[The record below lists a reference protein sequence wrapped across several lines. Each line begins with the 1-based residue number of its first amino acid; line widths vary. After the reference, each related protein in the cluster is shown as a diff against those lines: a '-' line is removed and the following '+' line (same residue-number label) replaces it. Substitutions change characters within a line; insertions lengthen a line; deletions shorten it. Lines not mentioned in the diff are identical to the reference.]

1 MEFFA
6 SLFTV
11 SFLRN
16 ALFAGLMASI
26 VCGVIGSLVVV
37 KRISFVSGAIAHSVL
52 GGIGIAYFFNFSP
65 IIGAFSFAIFSAIL
79 ISIIKQRKNQNEDT
93 VLSAFWAVGM
103 AIGIIFMSMTPGYN
117 SNLMSYLFGNIL
129 LVTNADLWSL
139 LILLLVIIS
148 TVIVFYR
155 QFIAM
160 IFDEE
165 FARLKNIK
173 VNFLYTL
180 LLILISLSVVILIR
194 VVGIILV
201 IALLTLPAAISR
213 LFNRS
218 IGGMMFWA
226 SIFGFI
232 FTLLGLWLS
241 YLLNL
246 PTGSVIIVLAGF
258 TYIIS
263 TFVKKG

>member
-1 MEFFA
+1 MDFLT

-16 ALFAGLMASI
+16 ALLAGLMASI
-26 VCGVIGSLVVV
+26 VCGITGSFVVV

-52 GGIGIAYFFNFSP
+52 GGIGIAFFFNFSP
-65 IIGAFSFAIFSAIL
+65 TIGAFIFAILAAIL
-79 ISIIKQRKNQNEDT
+79 ISIIKQRKKQNEDT

-129 LVTNADLWSL
+129 LVTNTDLFSL
-139 LILLLVIIS
+139 LALVF
-148 TVIVFYR
+148 VIVVTVLAFYR

-165 FARLKNIK
+165 FAKLKNIN
-173 VNFLYTL
+173 VSFLYTL

-218 IGGMMFWA
+218 IGGMMLWA
-226 SIFGFI
+226 S
-232 FTLLGLWLS
+232 LLGLLFSFLGLWIS
-241 YLLNL
+241 YLLDL
-246 PTGSVIIVLAGF
+246 PTGSVIIVLAGL
-258 TYIIS
+258 TYIIATLS
-263 TFVKKG
+263 KN

>member
-139 LILLLVIIS
+139 LTLLLVIIS

-155 QFIAM
+155 QLIAM

>member
-1 MEFFA
+1 MEFFN

-16 ALFAGLMASI
+16 ALLAGLMASI
-26 VCGVIGSLVVV
+26 VCGVMGSLVVV

-52 GGIGIAYFFNFSP
+52 GGIGIAYFLNISP
-65 IIGAFSFAIFSAIL
+65 TIGTFVFAVFAALL
-79 ISIIKQRKNQNEDT
+79 ISIIKQKKKENEDT
-93 VLSAFWAVGM
+93 VLSAFWAIGM

-129 LVTNADLWSL
+129 LVTTTDLWSL
-139 LILLLVIIS
+139 LALLFVIII
-148 TVIVFYR
+148 TVVVFYR

-165 FARLKNIK
+165 FARLKKIK

-218 IGGMMFWA
+218 IGGMMLWA
-226 SIFGFI
+226 SILGLI

-246 PTGSVIIVLAGF
+246 PTGSVIIVLAGL
-258 TYIIS
+258 TYIS
-263 TFVKKG
+263 LALMKSH

>member
-1 MEFFA
+1 MEFFE

-11 SFLRN
+11 PFLRN
-16 ALFAGLMASI
+16 ALLAGLMASI
-26 VCGVIGSLVVV
+26 VCGVTGSLVVV

-52 GGIGIAYFFNFSP
+52 GGIGIAYYLNISP
-65 IIGAFSFAIFSAIL
+65 TIGAFVFAILAAIL
-79 ISIIKQRKNQNEDT
+79 ISIIKQKKKQNEDT

-129 LVTNADLWSL
+129 LVTNSDLWSL
-139 LILLLVIIS
+139 LILVIVIIS
-148 TVIVFYR
+148 TVVVFYR

-165 FARLKNIK
+165 FARLKKIK

-194 VVGIILV
+194 IVGIILV

-218 IGGMMFWA
+218 IGGMMLWA
-226 SIFGFI
+226 SILGLI

-258 TYIIS
+258 TYIVGA
-263 TFVKKG
+263 FFKN

>member
-139 LILLLVIIS
+139 LTLLLVIIS

>member
-1 MEFFA
+1 MEFFE
-6 SLFTV
+6 SLLTV

-37 KRISFVSGAIAHSVL
+37 KKISFVSGAIAHSVL

-65 IIGAFSFAIFSAIL
+65 TLGAFVFAILSAIL
-79 ISIIKQRKNQNEDT
+79 ISVIKQRKKQNEDT

-117 SNLMSYLFGNIL
+117 TNLMSYLFGNIL
-129 LVTNADLWSL
+129 LVTNSDLWIL
-139 LILLLVIIS
+139 LILVFVIVT
-148 TVIVFYR
+148 TVLVFYR

-165 FARLKNIK
+165 FARLKKIK
-173 VNFLYTL
+173 VDFLYTL
-180 LLILISLSVVILIR
+180 LLILISLSVVVLIR
-194 VVGIILV
+194 VVGIILL

-226 SIFGFI
+226 SILGLI
-232 FTLLGLWLS
+232 FTILGLWLS
-241 YLLNL
+241 YLLDL
-246 PTGSVIIVLAGF
+246 PTGSVIIVLAGLS
-258 TYIIS
+258 YIVG
-263 TFVKKG
+263 TFVIKK

>member
-1 MEFFA
+1 MDFFT

-16 ALFAGLMASI
+16 ALLAGLLASI
-26 VCGVIGSLVVV
+26 VCGVIGSFVVV

-52 GGIGIAYFFNFSP
+52 GGIGIAYFMNFSP
-65 IIGAFSFAIFSAIL
+65 TIGAFIFAVLSAIL
-79 ISIIKQRKNQNEDT
+79 ISIIKQRKKQNEDT

-117 SNLMSYLFGNIL
+117 SNLMTYLFGNIL
-129 LVTNADLWSL
+129 LVTNSDLLSL
-139 LILLLVIIS
+139 LILVFVILA
-148 TVIVFYR
+148 TVLVFYR

-165 FARLKNIK
+165 FARLKKIK

-218 IGGMMFWA
+218 IGGMMVWA
-226 SIFGFI
+226 SFLGLI
-232 FTLLGLWLS
+232 FTFLGLWFS

-246 PTGSVIIVLAGF
+246 PTGSVIIVLAGL
-258 TYIIS
+258 TYIIGTLIKS
-263 TFVKKG
+263 

>member
-1 MEFFA
+1 MEFFT

-16 ALFAGLMASI
+16 ALLAGLLASI
-26 VCGVIGSLVVV
+26 VCGVTGSLVVV
-37 KRISFVSGAIAHSVL
+37 KKISFVSGAIAHSVL
-52 GGIGIAYFFNFSP
+52 GGVGLAFYLNISP
-65 IIGAFSFAIFSAIL
+65 TIGAFIFALIAAIL
-79 ISIIKQRKNQNEDT
+79 ISLIKKNKKQNEDT

-103 AIGIIFMSMTPGYN
+103 AIGVIFMSVTPGYN

-129 LVTNADLWSL
+129 LVTNSDLW
-139 LILLLVIIS
+139 LLLCLVAIILS
-148 TVIVFYR
+148 IVLIFYR

-165 FARLKNIK
+165 FAKLKNIK
-173 VNFLYTL
+173 VNLLYTL

-213 LFNRS
+213 FFNRS
-218 IGGMMFWA
+218 IGSMMLWA
-226 SIFGFI
+226 SILGLI

-241 YLLNL
+241 YVLNL
-246 PTGSVIIVLAGF
+246 PTGSVIIVLAGIS
-258 TYIIS
+258 YI
-263 TFVKKG
+263 TLAFLKK

>member
-1 MEFFA
+1 MEFFE
-6 SLFTV
+6 SLLTV

-16 ALFAGLMASI
+16 ALLAGLMASI

-52 GGIGIAYFFNFSP
+52 GGIGIAHFFNFSST
-65 IIGAFSFAIFSAIL
+65 IGAFVFAIFAAIL
-79 ISIIKQRKNQNEDT
+79 ISLIKQRKRQNEDT

-117 SNLMSYLFGNIL
+117 TNLMSYLFGNIL
-129 LVTNADLWSL
+129 LVTNSDLWTL
-139 LILLLVIIS
+139 LILIFVIIS
-148 TVIVFYR
+148 TVVVFYR

-165 FARLKNIK
+165 FARLKKIK
-173 VNFLYTL
+173 VDFLYTL

-226 SIFGFI
+226 SILGLV
-232 FTLLGLWLS
+232 FTVLGLWFS
-241 YLLNL
+241 YLLDL

-258 TYIIS
+258 SYIIGA
-263 TFVKKG
+263 FVRKK